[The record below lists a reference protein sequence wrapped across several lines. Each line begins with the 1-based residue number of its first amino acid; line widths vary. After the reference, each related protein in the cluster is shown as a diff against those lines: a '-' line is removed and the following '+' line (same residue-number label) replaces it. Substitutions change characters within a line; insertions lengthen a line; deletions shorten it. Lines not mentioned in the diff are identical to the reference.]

1 MNPENID
8 FLNQLANS
16 LEKAQTILEESY
28 KRGDSAYFSKVKKFI
43 LQIQEKVFEV
53 IE

>member
-16 LEKAQTILEESY
+16 LEKAQESLEEAY
-28 KRGDSAYFSKVKKFI
+28 RRGDPTYFSKVKRFI
-43 LQIQEKVFEV
+43 LQIQDKVFEV
-53 IE
+53 IG